1 MDVEEYQNLLSPMG
15 SEERLLQDQQQMLLL
30 EQQVQRGVEQEER
43 KERSWR
49 ITYIVGVPTLLLP
62 LPLYMN
68 SKAGWCVYCMVWMAM
83 YWTTEIIPLP
93 ATALLPLAMFPL
105 LGILST
111 GETTALYFNNIGFI
125 ILSSLTLAA
134 AVECTN
140 LHKRV
145 ALKSLLIFGMSK
157 RRIVF
162 AIMMISMFL
171 SLWIPNTAS
180 ASIMG
185 PITLA
190 VADQMQKSSN
200 KFGRGFQLRRDI
212 ASAVDNEQLRSSE
225 ITAYVRKMMLLSV
238 TYACNVGGTGSLIGT
253 APNQIL
259 KNIFDQFAE
268 ATVVFMVV
276 LVVLLLLTMKP
287 QILPGWSSMF
297 PEPQYIRASVPMVLV
312 SVLLFVIPRDPTI
325 NETVPILTWDEVNS
339 RVSWGTVLV
348 ICGGMTLAEASKKSG
363 LSHTVATTL
372 AVLESVPSKLVL
384 SALCLLASFM
394 SELASNSAVSSLM
407 IPVVIDLAVLTK
419 NHPLYYALPVAVCCS
434 FSFMLPVA
442 TPTNA
447 IVYDLGHMKPRD
459 MARPGVLMNLMTV
472 TGEILSVHIV
482 AMYLLGLDSV
492 PWWAME
498 YSVSLASTNTSH
510 LARAA
515 RRAGVDVADSVA
527 PPAPH
532 PRW

>member
-259 KNIFDQFAE
+259 KNIFDQRFPEANELTYAWWMLLNGPAMIMLLLLAYAYVQWSIERKGGATMLGGTAEAKLTAEVTRRYNDLGPLSFAE

-348 ICGGMTLAEASKKSG
+348 ICGGMTLAEASK
-363 LSHTVATTL
+363 
-372 AVLESVPSKLVL
+372 
-384 SALCLLASFM
+384 
-394 SELASNSAVSSLM
+394 
-407 IPVVIDLAVLTK
+407 
-419 NHPLYYALPVAVCCS
+419 
-434 FSFMLPVA
+434 
-442 TPTNA
+442 
-447 IVYDLGHMKPRD
+447 
-459 MARPGVLMNLMTV
+459 ARPGVLMNLMTV

>member
-1 MDVEEYQNLLSPMG
+1 MDVEEYQNLLCPVGYDEQM
-15 SEERLLQDQQQMLLL
+15 LQDQQEMLLL
-30 EQQVQRGVEQEER
+30 QQQLQRGAEQEER

-49 ITYIVGVPTLLLP
+49 MTYIVGVPTLLLP

-111 GETTALYFNNIGFI
+111 GETTNLYFNNIGFI

-134 AVECTN
+134 AVEITN

-162 AIMMISMFL
+162 AIMMISMFM

-190 VADQMQKSSN
+190 VADQMQKSSH
-200 KFGRGFQLRRDI
+200 KFGRGFQLRKDI
-212 ASAVDNEQLRSSE
+212 ASAVDKEQLHSSE
-225 ITAYVRKMMLLSV
+225 IAAYVRKMMLLSV

-259 KNIFDQFAE
+259 KNIFDQRFPESNELTYAWWMLLNGPAMIVLVLLAYAYVQWSIERKGGATMLGAAAEAKLTAEVTRRYNDLGPLSFAE

-276 LVVLLLLTMKP
+276 LMVLLLLTMKP
-287 QILPGWSSMF
+287 QILPGWSSLF
-297 PEPQYIRASVPMVLV
+297 PEPHYIRASVPMVLV
-312 SVLLFVIPRDPTI
+312 SVLLFVIPRNPTM
-325 NETVPILTWDEVNS
+325 NETVPILNWDDVNN

-348 ICGGMTLAEASKKSG
+348 ICGGMTLAEASK
-363 LSHTVATTL
+363 
-372 AVLESVPSKLVL
+372 
-384 SALCLLASFM
+384 
-394 SELASNSAVSSLM
+394 
-407 IPVVIDLAVLTK
+407 
-419 NHPLYYALPVAVCCS
+419 
-434 FSFMLPVA
+434 
-442 TPTNA
+442 
-447 IVYDLGHMKPRD
+447 
-459 MARPGVLMNLMTV
+459 ARPGVLMNLMTV
-472 TGEILSVHIV
+472 AGEILSVHLV
-482 AMYLLGLDSV
+482 AMYLLGLDSM
-492 PWWAME
+492 PWWAKE
-498 YSVSLASTNTSH
+498 YSISLVGTNITH

-527 PPAPH
+527 PPGPH
-532 PRW
+532 ARW

>member
-1 MDVEEYQNLLSPMG
+1 MDVEEYQ
-15 SEERLLQDQQQMLLL
+15 EH
-30 EQQVQRGVEQEER
+30 
-43 KERSWR
+43 SWR
-49 ITYIVGVPTLLLP
+49 LTYIVGVPALLLP
-62 LPLYMN
+62 LPVYMN

-125 ILSSLTLAA
+125 ILSSLTLAV

-171 SLWIPNTAS
+171 SLLIPNTAS

-185 PITLA
+185 PITIA
-190 VADQMQKSSN
+190 VADQMQKASH
-200 KFGRGFQLRRDI
+200 KLGKGFQLRKDI
-212 ASAVDNEQLRSSE
+212 ARAVDKEQLRSSE
-225 ITAYVRKMMLLSV
+225 IAAYVRKMMLLSV

-259 KNIFDQFAE
+259 KNIFDQRFPEANELTYAWWMLLNVPAMIVLVLLAYSYVQWSIERKGGATMLGEAAEARLTAEVTRSFAE
-268 ATVVFMVV
+268 ATVVFM
-276 LVVLLLLTMKP
+276 LVFTVFLLLTMRP
-287 QILPGWSSMF
+287 QILPGWASIL
-297 PEPQYIRASVPMVLV
+297 PEPHYIRASVPMVMV
-312 SVLLFVIPRDPTI
+312 SVLLFVIPRDPYMTDTI
-325 NETVPILTWDEVNS
+325 PILTWDEVNN

-363 LSHTVATTL
+363 LSRTLATTL
-372 AVLESVPSKLVL
+372 AVLESVPRKLVL

-407 IPVVIDLAVLTK
+407 IPVVIDLA
-419 NHPLYYALPVAVCCS
+419 
-434 FSFMLPVA
+434 
-442 TPTNA
+442 
-447 IVYDLGHMKPRD
+447 
-459 MARPGVLMNLMTV
+459 RPGVLMNLMTV
-472 TGEILSVHIV
+472 AGEIVSVHVV
-482 AMYLLGLDSV
+482 AVYLLGLDSMPWHRRVRTHAGSRTAQARLQYTCCCMDTRLMLAMLCDRTQSSSLSIECV
-492 PWWAME
+492 P
-498 YSVSLASTNTSH
+498 YKD
-510 LARAA
+510 
-515 RRAGVDVADSVA
+515 DVFWVQG
-527 PPAPH
+527 
-532 PRW
+532 